1 MQKGFI
7 LIALIVVSV
16 GSGLAFAETEI
27 QVSVSQENIGP
38 FDSVIITGTIT
49 DVADYKPVNI
59 LVVAP
64 DGTVVYS
71 PFVSIQ
77 GDGEF
82 KRLLHPTLPSFQTGT
97 YTVTVSHE
105 DTEITAQTQ
114 FTVIGNGNILGSRS
128 MQGIADDLEV
138 NPIQETL
145 DERGGLTIL
154 AEAVNGSDTVIITGN
169 TSLKRTDVTLI
180 ASSPSGN
187 IVTIAQIIPDAN
199 GDFKIEL
206 KIGVPLWKQDGIYTI
221 TANQGKALEY
231 RESVQVE
238 IRDGVVV
245 PEFGVVASLILVV
258 SIIAVILVSTRSK
271 LVLSPRY

>member
-1 MQKGFI
+1 M
-7 LIALIVVSV
+7 LIALIVVST

-27 QVSVSQENIGP
+27 QVNVSQENIGP

-49 DVADYKPVNI
+49 DVADYKPVTI

-114 FTVIGNGNILGSRS
+114 FTVIGSGNIPDNRLI
-128 MQGIADDLEV
+128 QGIAGDLEI
-138 NPIQETL
+138 NPTQETL
-145 DERGGLTIL
+145 DERRGGMTIL
-154 AEAVNGSDTVIITGN
+154 AEAVNGSDTIIITGN
-169 TSLKRTDVTLI
+169 TSLNEMDVTLI
-180 ASSPSGN
+180 ASSPAGN
-187 IVTIAQIIPDAN
+187 IVTIAQIIPDTN

-206 KIGVPLWKQDGIYTI
+206 KVGSPLWEQDGIYTI

-231 RESVQVE
+231 RETVQVE